1 MLQSLKNI
9 TKDIKLKEKELSGRP
24 VGSSEVDRRPSV
36 SGVLE
41 LFNELNKIDERLE
54 QDLIYYRKTIIDI
67 LDDVNSIK
75 FLNLN
80 QERSLHKVATQLN
93 VLFDEITA
101 SQDS

>member
-24 VGSSEVDRRPSV
+24 TFPQDSIVG
-36 SGVLE
+36 

-80 QERSLHKVATQLN
+80 QERSLNKVATQLN

>member
-1 MLQSLKNI
+1 MRDYVKNI

-24 VGSSEVDRRPSV
+24 VGSS
-36 SGVLE
+36 E

>member
-24 VGSSEVDRRPSV
+24 VGTFFDHRASS
-36 SGVLE
+36 E

>member
-24 VGSSEVDRRPSV
+24 VGTFLSPSASS
-36 SGVLE
+36 E

-54 QDLIYYRKTIIDI
+54 QNLIYYRKTIIDI

-80 QERSLHKVATQLN
+80 QERSLHNVATQLN

>member
-24 VGSSEVDRRPSV
+24 VGIFLCHQNSS
-36 SGVLE
+36 E

-54 QDLIYYRKTIIDI
+54 QNLIYYRKTIIDI

>member
-24 VGSSEVDRRPSV
+24 VGIFLSSAKS
-36 SGVLE
+36 SE

-80 QERSLHKVATQLN
+80 QERSLHKVAIQLN

>member
-9 TKDIKLKEKELSGRP
+9 TKDIKLKEKELSGLP
-24 VGSSEVDRRPSV
+24 VGSS
-36 SGVLE
+36 E

-54 QDLIYYRKTIIDI
+54 QDLIYYKKTIIDI

>member
-24 VGSSEVDRRPSV
+24 VGSS
-36 SGVLE
+36 E

>member
-24 VGSSEVDRRPSV
+24 VGSS
-36 SGVLE
+36 E

-80 QERSLHKVATQLN
+80 QERSLNKVATQLN

>member
-9 TKDIKLKEKELSGRP
+9 TKDIKLKEKELSGLP
-24 VGSSEVDRRPSV
+24 VGSS
-36 SGVLE
+36 E